1 MKLYDQSLKKKL
13 PAKEWGVPQEAQKT
27 WIVFRDAQIKSN
39 VTTYAG

>member
-13 PAKEWGVPQEAQKT
+13 PAKEWGVLQEAQKT